1 MTKSKTPKITPLYS
15 YHKEYG
21 YIISFANY
29 LLPLW
34 FKGIVEEHLA
44 VRNSAGLFDVSHM
57 GRFIIKGREAIN
69 FLDYT
74 LPTNLK
80 KTYDGRCFYSIM
92 CNEKGGIIDDL
103 VTMRVKDDEFIMVV
117 NAINREKDFEW
128 LSKNSMNFSVDLID
142 ITDESA
148 LIALQGP
155 LAPMI
160 LQKMVDINLSN
171 IKRYHHASAKING
184 INVQIS
190 RTGYTGEDGFEILIS
205 SCSINESMKA
215 EKIWDMILT
224 IGKDVNLLPCGLGA
238 RDTLRLEAGM
248 VLYGQ
253 DIDENTTPLEAKL
266 DWLIPMDKVNDYVG
280 KRAILEQMKKG
291 VEKVR
296 IGFVMKEKGIPRT
309 GYEILIDNK
318 VVGKVTSG
326 TFSPILKKGIGM
338 GYIPKDLE
346 QLGKEL
352 SISIRG
358 VLSNAIITK
367 PPFYD
372 TEKYGLNRKM
382 KSI

>member
-1 MTKSKTPKITPLYS
+1 ILNT
-15 YHKEYG
+15 
-21 YIISFANY
+21 N
-29 LLPLW
+29 
-34 FKGIVEEHLA
+34 FKDVKYTVMLNENGGIV
-44 VRNSAGLFDVSHM
+44 
-57 GRFIIKGREAIN
+57 
-69 FLDYT
+69 
-74 LPTNLK
+74 
-80 KTYDGRCFYSIM
+80 
-92 CNEKGGIIDDL
+92 DDL
-103 VTMRVKDDEFIMVV
+103 FSYTFSDEEILLVV
-117 NAINREKDFEW
+117 NAANIEKDFNHIKKYLWEG
-128 LSKNSMNFSVDLID
+128 LELINES
-142 ITDESA
+142 DEVVEFA
-148 LIALQGP
+148 VQGP
-155 LAPMI
+155 KAEEL
-160 LQKMVDINLSN
+160 LQNFTSYDLKN
-171 IKRYHHASAKING
+171 IKYFNFDIIEIFGEKLL
-184 INVQIS
+184 IS

-224 IGKDVNLLPCGLGA
+224 IGKNVNLLPCGLGA